1 MSLKLKIYSQLLVRQ
16 NALYTICIGCIIF
29 FLFHS
34 SYFAIPSVIVLQN
47 LSFGAFCTS
56 STSGTVTVSS
66 SGTRSKTGGI
76 TLFSSNPGSRAII
89 QVNDNKNRVIT
100 MTMGTIRNLTD
111 GAGHSMSLAINSFNP
126 TSPIYMTT
134 KQINVNIGGTLTVGT
149 STTTPKGNYSGSFE
163 IIFNEQ

>member
-1 MSLKLKIYSQLLVRQ
+1 MSLRSKIFSQLPVKQ
-16 NALYTICIGCIIF
+16 NYLLTICIGCIIF
-29 FLFHS
+29 FLIHS

-56 STSGTVTVSS
+56 SRSGTVTIKPN
-66 SGTRSKTGGI
+66 GNRRKTGGI
-76 TLFSSNPGSRAII
+76 ILMSSDPGAQAII
-89 QVNDNKNRVIT
+89 QVNDQKNMVIT
-100 MTMGTIRNLTD
+100 MTVGTINNLTD
-111 GAGHSMSLAINSFNP
+111 GSGHSMTLTIDEFNP

-134 KQINVNIGGTLTVGT
+134 KQVKVKIGGTLTVGT